1 MGMQGYIIPYIIF
14 RPIVRQ
20 SVKDK
25 AITSSI
31 PWWGG
36 GEGWGS
42 LTLGGHQLDQLVT
55 VLANDNGPE
64 IEEL

>member
-1 MGMQGYIIPYIIF
+1 MQGYIIPYIIF

-36 GEGWGS
+36 MGVGGGGS
-42 LTLGGHQLDQLVT
+42 HLGMPP
-55 VLANDNGPE
+55 A
-64 IEEL
+64 